1 MVGLVRF
8 LALAVFAG
16 ALAGCVT
23 DGMIG
28 AEVEEAKPRVIDTAK
43 TRNAKKKDTA
53 KIAARTETASGTATR
68 TPTTAQGDGAAQIV
82 AARAEPAPREA
93 ETAVQPKPE
102 GTVIPARTLFGN
114 WTLGQEGGGSRC
126 KLILGGVPIGTA
138 YAARSEADCPKAF
151 TSVQTWEIQG
161 DELVLRNGSRNIV
174 GRLQPTGPSRFDGKG
189 DGGAA
194 VYLMR

>member
-1 MVGLVRF
+1 MRF
-8 LALAVFAG
+8 LAPVIFAG

-28 AEVEEAKPRVIDTAK
+28 AEVDEAKPRVIDTAK
-43 TRNAKKKDTA
+43 TRNTKKKDADKQSAA
-53 KIAARTETASGTATR
+53 KSEPASRTAARTPA
-68 TPTTAQGDGAAQIV
+68 TAQGDGAAQIV
-82 AARAEPAPREA
+82 TARAEPAPKEA

-114 WTLGQEGGGSRC
+114 WTLGQEGGGSPC

-138 YAARSEADCPKAF
+138 YAARGEADCPKAF
-151 TSVQTWEIQG
+151 TTVQTWEIQG

-174 GRLQPTGPSRFDGKG
+174 GRLHPTGPSRFDGKG
-189 DGGAA
+189 DGGAP